1 MLDTRLP
8 NFDAETIRA
17 FLVVV
22 KCKNFGDASEV
33 LHKTPAAVSYR
44 IRTLEQQLGC
54 PLFKRTHLTLELL
67 PAGKKLE
74 ELFLQIYSL
83 MENIPAQIHQ
93 INNSYVSDFS
103 IGYGSSL
110 TPSAI
115 EKLSLFLSHQY
126 PQTHFKFK
134 EIAFSSDAQHCHC
147 IIGGNDSLP
156 ANRHWSVKLLGK
168 VEWVL
173 LAKKA
178 CWDQRKIL
186 KICSVNVDHVE
197 PIGKSTEY
205 GFLVG
210 AQHQTL
216 PFEVLIKRFYQ
227 EDDIAVVLPKHMAT
241 QFFEEHLR
249 SDYVQEPLGDSAFFF
264 AHRMN
269 FAQGLSQTILDF
281 ILSHPTDFGLNT
293 ALTEQ

>member
-17 FLVVV
+17 FLIVV

-33 LHKTPAAVSYR
+33 LHKTPAAISYR

-93 INNSYVSDFS
+93 INNGYVSDFS

-110 TPSAI
+110 MASAI
-115 EKLSLFLSHQY
+115 EKLSIFLSHQY
-126 PQTHFKFK
+126 PQTHFNFK

-173 LAKKA
+173 LANKA
-178 CWDQRKIL
+178 CWDQGKII
-186 KICSVNVDHVE
+186 KICSVNTDQVE
-197 PIGKSTEY
+197 SIGKSIEY
-205 GFLVG
+205 GFMVG

-216 PFEVLIKRFYQ
+216 PLEVLIKRFDK
-227 EDDIAVVLPKHMAT
+227 EDDIAVVLPKQIAAHY
-241 QFFEEHLR
+241 FEEHLS
-249 SDYVQEPLGDSAFFF
+249 SDYVEKSLSDSAFFF

-269 FAQGLSQTILDF
+269 LAQELSQTVLDF
-281 ILSHPTDFGLNT
+281 ILSHPSDFGLNT